1 MVPLKKGN
9 SMDLK
14 NLISQE
20 DLIAS
25 RHKIKKVFFYRI
37 CGAGMGPAAVL
48 VKQAG
53 FDVEGADSAFY
64 PPMSTFL
71 ETTGI
76 PLHKL
81 DQVTPEFLKKYDLIV
96 VGNSV
101 AGKAEG
107 ARMIE
112 NTGVPFTSF
121 PSALGS
127 LVLKDKNVIG
137 VCGTHGKT
145 TTTYFLTQLL
155 ENLGQNPGYLV
166 GGIIEGREPAKLGD
180 KYFVIEGD
188 EYDSAYFHKISKFRL
203 YELKNMI
210 LTSLE
215 FDHADIFSSVEKIED
230 EFRAVLPSMKSTL
243 IFNAEY
249 PSAMKLHREYS
260 PNNRQKWFV
269 YGKHSKIG
277 PHDVKTQENGSS
289 FTIEW
294 NGEKI
299 PFSSSVVGE
308 HNVLNL
314 TSCLIFL
321 LSEGFE
327 VSKIQKAAREMQM
340 VKRRQEVRGKYKNM
354 TVIDDFAHH
363 PRAITVTMDAIRA
376 RFPNKKIITIF
387 EPISATAR
395 SSIFQNE
402 FRDSLAASDKVIIAK
417 PDLPT
422 TALGGTD
429 LDGEKLSQEI
439 SGKGK
444 PSVCVKALPD
454 LRKTI
459 DAYAEDNAVLLILSN
474 RTCLGLW
481 ESDFVQAL
489 KA

>member
-1 MVPLKKGN
+1 
-9 SMDLK
+9 MDLK

-20 DLIAS
+20 DLIAK
-25 RHKIKKVFFYRI
+25 RGKIKKVFFYRI

-81 DQVTPEFLKKYDLIV
+81 DVVTPEFLKQYDLIV

-101 AGKAEG
+101 AGKLDA

-112 NTGVPFTSF
+112 QVGVPFTSF

-127 LVLKDKNVIG
+127 LVLKDKNVVGIA
-137 VCGTHGKT
+137 GTHGKT
-145 TTTYFLTQLL
+145 TTTYFMTQLL
-155 ENLGQNPGYLV
+155 EKLNQNPGYLV
-166 GGIIEGREPAKLGD
+166 GGIIEGRDPSKLGD
-180 KYFVIEGD
+180 KYFVIESD

-203 YELKNMI
+203 YEMKNMI

-230 EFRAVLPSMKSTL
+230 EFRAVIPDMKSTL
-243 IFNAEY
+243 IFNQEY
-249 PSAMKLHREYS
+249 PSAMKLFNDYGK
-260 PNNRQKWFV
+260 NDKQKWFL
-269 YGKHSKIG
+269 YGAKSDVG
-277 PHDVKTQENGSS
+277 PHQVKTFENGSTFSVRWKGESIS
-289 FTIEW
+289 FAT
-294 NGEKI
+294 N
-299 PFSSSVVGE
+299 VVGE
-308 HNVLNL
+308 HNVLNI
-314 TSCLIFL
+314 TSCIIYL
-321 LSEGFE
+321 LSEGFSIPD
-327 VSKIQKAAREMQM
+327 VQKAVESLEM
-340 VKRRQEVRGKYKNM
+340 VKRRQEVRGKYKGM
-354 TVIDDFAHH
+354 VVIDDFAHH

-376 RFPNKKIITIF
+376 RYKDKKIITIF

-417 PDLPT
+417 PDLAT
-422 TALGGTD
+422 TALGGGD
-429 LDGEKLSQEI
+429 LDGVKLASEI
-439 SGKGK
+439 TAAGKK
-444 PSVCVKALPD
+444 AVCVSKLED

-459 DAYAEDNAVLLILSN
+459 DDYAEKDAVLLILSN

-481 ESDFVQAL
+481 ESSFVKEL
-489 KA
+489 NS

>member
-1 MVPLKKGN
+1 
-9 SMDLK
+9 MDLK

-20 DLIAS
+20 ELIKNRS
-25 RHKIKKVFFYRI
+25 KIKKIFFYRI

-71 ETTGI
+71 ESTNI
-76 PLHKL
+76 PLYKL
-81 DQVTPEFLKKYDLIV
+81 EQVNAEFLKQYDLIV

-101 AGKAEG
+101 SGKIEA

-112 NTGVPFTSF
+112 QVGVPFTSF

-127 LVLKDKNVIG
+127 LVLKEKNVIG
-137 VCGTHGKT
+137 IAGTHGKT
-145 TTTYFLTQLL
+145 TTTYFMTQLL
-155 ENLGQNPGYLV
+155 EKLGQNPGYLV
-166 GGIIEGREPAKLGD
+166 GGIIEGRDPSKLGD
-180 KYFVIEGD
+180 KYFVIESD

-230 EFRAVLPSMKSTL
+230 EFRDVIPNMKSTL
-243 IFNAEY
+243 IFNQEY
-249 PSAMKLHREYS
+249 PSAMKLYRDYHGK
-260 PNNRQKWFV
+260 NANQKWFL
-269 YGKHSKIG
+269 YGEDSKIG
-277 PHDVKTQENGSS
+277 PFEVQTFENGSS
-289 FTIEW
+289 FKINW
-294 NGEKI
+294 NGQMVVFK
-299 PFSSSVVGE
+299 SSVVGQ

-314 TSCLIFL
+314 TSCVIFL
-321 LSEGFE
+321 LAEGFK
-327 VSKIQKAAREMQM
+327 VADVQKATEALEM
-340 VKRRQEVRGKYKNM
+340 VKRRQEVRGKYHDM
-354 TVIDDFAHH
+354 VVIDDFAHH

-376 RFPNKKIITIF
+376 RFKNKKIITVF

-402 FRDSLAASDKVIIAK
+402 FRDSLAQSDKVIIAK

-422 TALGGTD
+422 TAIGGKD
-429 LDGEKLSQEI
+429 LDGELLAKEI
-439 SGKGK
+439 TGQGKK
-444 PSVCVKALPD
+444 AICVSKLPD
-454 LRKTI
+454 LRKAI
-459 DAYAEDNAVLLILSN
+459 DDFGEGNSVLLILSN

-481 ESDFVQAL
+481 ESDFVKEL
-489 KA
+489 KS

>member
-1 MVPLKKGN
+1 
-9 SMDLK
+9 MDLTH
-14 NLISQE
+14 LISQE

-76 PLHKL
+76 PLFKL
-81 DQVTPEFLKKYDLIV
+81 DEVTPEFLQKYDLIV

-101 AGKAEG
+101 SGKAEG

-112 NTGVPFTSF
+112 KTGVPFTSF

-127 LVLKDKNVIG
+127 LVLKDKNVVGIA
-137 VCGTHGKT
+137 GTHGKT
-145 TTTYFLTQLL
+145 TTTYFMTQLL

-166 GGIIEGREPAKLGD
+166 GGIIEGRDPSKLGD
-180 KYFVIEGD
+180 KYFVIESD

-203 YELKNMI
+203 YEMKNMI

-230 EFRAVLPSMKSTL
+230 EFRAVIPNMKSTL
-243 IFNAEY
+243 IFNTEY
-249 PSAMKLHREYS
+249 PSALKLQREYGG
-260 PNNRQKWFV
+260 NDRQKWFL
-269 YGKHSKIG
+269 YGKDSKIG
-277 PHDVKTQENGSS
+277 PHDVRTSEHGSE
-289 FTIEW
+289 FTVEW
-294 NGEKI
+294 KGERI
-299 PFSSSVVGE
+299 PFSSTVVGQ

-314 TSCLIFL
+314 TSCLVFL
-321 LSEGFE
+321 LSEGFDVARVQE
-327 VSKIQKAAREMQM
+327 AARSLQM
-340 VKRRQEVRGKYKNM
+340 VKRRQEIRGTYKGM

-363 PRAITVTMDAIRA
+363 PRAITVTMEAIRA
-376 RFPNKKIITIF
+376 RFPKKKIITIF

-395 SSIFQNE
+395 SSIFQSE
-402 FRDSLAASDKVIIAK
+402 FRDSLAASDKVIVAK

-429 LDGEKLSQEI
+429 LDGEKLAREI
-439 SGKGK
+439 SEKGR
-444 PSVCVKALPD
+444 PAVCVKALAD

-459 DAYAEDNAVLLILSN
+459 DDFAEENAVLLILSN

>member
-1 MVPLKKGN
+1 
-9 SMDLK
+9 MDLSH
-14 NLISQE
+14 LISQE

-81 DQVTPEFLKKYDLIV
+81 EVVTPEFLKQYDLIV

-101 AGKAEG
+101 SGKAEG

-112 NTGVPFTSF
+112 KTGVRFTSF

-137 VCGTHGKT
+137 ICGTHGKT

-166 GGIIEGREPAKLGD
+166 GGIIDGREPAKLGD

-230 EFRAVLPSMKSTL
+230 EFRAVLPEMKSTI

-249 PSAMKLHREYS
+249 PSAMKLFREYAT
-260 PNNRQKWFV
+260 NDRQEWFL
-269 YGKHSKIG
+269 YGKDSKTG
-277 PHDVKTQENGSS
+277 PHEVKTFESGSE
-289 FTIEW
+289 FNVEW
-294 NGEKI
+294 KGQKI
-299 PFSSSVVGE
+299 PFSSTVVGE

-314 TSCLIFL
+314 TSCILYL
-321 LSEGFE
+321 LSEGFD
-327 VSKIQKAAREMQM
+327 VSKVQKAAREMDM
-340 VKRRQEVRGKYKNM
+340 VKRRQEVRGKYKGM

-363 PRAITVTMDAIRA
+363 PRAITVTIDAIRA
-376 RFPNKKIITIF
+376 RFPKRKLITIF

-417 PDLPT
+417 QDLAT

-429 LDGEKLSQEI
+429 LDGEKLAKEI
-439 SGKGK
+439 AGKGAQ
-444 PSVCVKALPD
+444 SVCVKALSE
-454 LRKTI
+454 LRKVI
-459 DAYAEDNAVLLILSN
+459 DEYAEENAVLLILSN

-489 KA
+489 KV

>member
-1 MVPLKKGN
+1 
-9 SMDLK
+9 MDLK

-20 DLIAS
+20 DLIAN

-53 FDVEGADSAFY
+53 FQVEGADSAFY

-76 PLHKL
+76 PLFKL
-81 DQVTPEFLKKYDLIV
+81 DQVTPEFLKQYDLIV

-101 AGKAEG
+101 SGKIEA

-112 NTGVPFTSF
+112 QTGVPFTSF

-137 VCGTHGKT
+137 IAGTHGKT
-145 TTTYFLTQLL
+145 TTTYFMTKLL

-166 GGIIEGREPAKLGD
+166 GGIIEGRDPSKLGD
-180 KYFVIEGD
+180 KYFVIESD

-215 FDHADIFSSVEKIED
+215 FDHADIFASVEKIED
-230 EFRAVLPSMKSTL
+230 EFRAIIPSIKGKMIFNQEYTSSMKL
-243 IFNAEY
+243 YHEY
-249 PSAMKLHREYS
+249 KGKTPSQE
-260 PNNRQKWFV
+260 WFL
-269 YGKHSKIG
+269 YGDKSDIG
-277 PHDVKTQENGSS
+277 PHSVETFENGSR
-289 FTIEW
+289 FKVKW
-294 NGEKI
+294 NGQMI
-299 PFSSSVVGE
+299 DIQTNVVGN

-314 TSCLIFL
+314 TSCIIYL
-321 LSEGFE
+321 LSEGFT
-327 VSKIQKAAREMQM
+327 VSQVQKAAENLEM
-340 VKRRQEVRGKYKNM
+340 VKRRQEVRGKYKDM
-354 TVIDDFAHH
+354 VVIDDFAHH
-363 PRAITVTMDAIRA
+363 PRAITVTMEAIRA
-376 RFPNKKIITIF
+376 RFKGRKIITVF

-395 SSIFQNE
+395 SSFFQNE
-402 FRDSLAASDKVIIAK
+402 FRDSLALSDKVIIAK

-422 TALGGTD
+422 TALGGKD
-429 LDGEKLSQEI
+429 LDGELLAKEI
-439 SGKGK
+439 SAKNVPAK
-444 PSVCVKALPD
+444 CVMKLDD
-454 LRKTI
+454 LRAVIEEMK
-459 DAYAEDNAVLLILSN
+459 EPNAVLLILSN

-481 ESDFVQAL
+481 ESSFVNELQ
-489 KA
+489 KYN

>member
-1 MVPLKKGN
+1 
-9 SMDLK
+9 MDLK

-81 DQVTPEFLKKYDLIV
+81 EAVTPEFLKQYDLIV

-101 AGKAEG
+101 SGKAEG

-112 NTGVPFTSF
+112 KTGVPFTSF

-127 LVLKDKNVIG
+127 LVLKDKNVVGI
-137 VCGTHGKT
+137 CGTHGKT

-230 EFRAVLPSMKSTL
+230 EFRAVLPTMKSTL
-243 IFNAEY
+243 IFNADY

-260 PNNRQKWFV
+260 GNDRQKWFL
-269 YGKHSKIG
+269 YGKDAKTG
-277 PHDVKTQENGSS
+277 PHDVKTHENGSDFS
-289 FTIEW
+289 VDW
-294 NGEKI
+294 KGEKI
-299 PFSSSVVGE
+299 PFTSSVVGE

-314 TSCLIFL
+314 TSCILYL
-321 LSEGFE
+321 LSEGFD
-327 VSKIQKAAREMQM
+327 VAKVQKAAREMQM
-340 VKRRQEVRGKYKNM
+340 VKRRQEVRGKYKGM

-376 RFPNKKIITIF
+376 RFPKRKLITIF

-402 FRDSLAASDKVIIAK
+402 FRDSLAGSDKVIIAK
-417 PDLPT
+417 QDLAT
-422 TALGGTD
+422 TAIGGTD
-429 LDGEKLSQEI
+429 LDGEKLAKEI
-439 SGKGK
+439 SGKGREAL
-444 PSVCVKALPD
+444 CVKALPE
-454 LRKTI
+454 LRKVI
-459 DAYAEDNAVLLILSN
+459 DDFAEDNAVLLILSN

-489 KA
+489 KT

>member
-1 MVPLKKGN
+1 
-9 SMDLK
+9 MDLQ

-71 ETTGI
+71 ESTGI

-81 DQVTPEFLKKYDLIV
+81 DAVTPEFLKNYDLIV

-112 NTGVPFTSF
+112 KTGVPFTSF

-127 LVLKDKNVIG
+127 LVLKDKNVVGIA
-137 VCGTHGKT
+137 GTHGKT
-145 TTTYFLTQLL
+145 TTTYFMTQLL

-166 GGIIEGREPAKLGD
+166 GGIIEGRDPSKLGD
-180 KYFVIEGD
+180 KYFVIESD

-203 YELKNMI
+203 YEMKNMI

-230 EFRAVLPSMKSTL
+230 EFRAVIPNMKSTL
-243 IFNAEY
+243 IFNTEY
-249 PSAMKLHREYS
+249 PSALKLHREYGS
-260 PNNRQKWFV
+260 NPNQKWFL
-269 YGKHSKIG
+269 YGKDSKLG
-277 PHDVKTQENGSS
+277 PHDVKTYENGSD
-289 FTIEW
+289 FIVEW
-294 NGEKI
+294 KGERI
-299 PFSSSVVGE
+299 PFSSSVVGQ

-314 TSCLIFL
+314 TSCIVFL
-321 LSEGFE
+321 LSEGFDIPR
-327 VSKIQKAAREMQM
+327 IQKAARELQM
-340 VKRRQEVRGKYKNM
+340 VKRRQEIRGTYKGM

-376 RFPNKKIITIF
+376 RFPKRKIITIF

-429 LDGEKLSQEI
+429 LDGEKLAREI
-439 SGKGK
+439 SESGKK
-444 PSVCVKALPD
+444 AACVKALPD
-454 LRKTI
+454 LRKLI
-459 DAYAEDNAVLLILSN
+459 DEYAESDAVLLILSN

-489 KA
+489 KV

>member
-1 MVPLKKGN
+1 
-9 SMDLK
+9 MDLK

-81 DQVTPEFLKKYDLIV
+81 EAVTPEFLKKYDLIV

-101 AGKAEG
+101 SGKAEG

-112 NTGVPFTSF
+112 KTGVPFTSF

-137 VCGTHGKT
+137 ICGTHGKT

-230 EFRAVLPSMKSTL
+230 EFRAVLPNMKSTL

-260 PNNRQKWFV
+260 QNSHQKWFL
-269 YGKHSKIG
+269 YGKDAKTG
-277 PHDVKTQENGSS
+277 PHEVKTHENGSD
-289 FTIEW
+289 FKVEW
-294 NGEKI
+294 KGERI

-314 TSCLIFL
+314 TSCILFL

-327 VSKIQKAAREMQM
+327 VPRIQKAAREIGM
-340 VKRRQEVRGKYKNM
+340 VKRRQEVRGKYKGM

-376 RFPNKKIITIF
+376 RFPGRKVITIF

-417 PDLPT
+417 PDLAT
-422 TALGGTD
+422 TALNGND
-429 LDGEKLSQEI
+429 LDGEKLSREI
-439 SGKGK
+439 SEKGS

-454 LRKTI
+454 LRKVM
-459 DAYAEDNAVLLILSN
+459 DEFAEENAVLLILSN